1 MMVQRSVIF
10 LLVVVFFVGCDEEE
24 SDKVKPKE
32 VVDEGPKKRIIWEKD
47 GAEMVLIPEGFGRTK
62 GKYDEF
68 GDLVP
73 GGVVSDLIYMDT
85 TEVTVGQFKKFL
97 KSSGYKPKDPIDWA
111 NKVYVVSPT
120 DKHPMIWVSWF
131 DAVAYAKWAGK
142 RLPTEAE
149 WEFAARGGLVDK
161 TFTWGDDESVSRQ
174 YANYKGT
181 GGKDKWDKQTAP
193 VGSFKPNGYG
203 LHDMAGNV
211 WEWCQDCYDKIIC
224 SLRGGSWVSN
234 AKNYLRVANR
244 YIGDHPSNSSYCYG
258 FRCVVDVP

>member
-47 GAEMVLIPEGFGRTK
+47 GAEMVLIPEGFERTK

-73 GGVVSDLIYMDT
+73 GGVVSGLIYMDT

-111 NKVYVVSPT
+111 N
-120 DKHPMIWVSWF
+120 
-131 DAVAYAKWAGK
+131 
-142 RLPTEAE
+142 
-149 WEFAARGGLVDK
+149 
-161 TFTWGDDESVSRQ
+161 
-174 YANYKGT
+174 
-181 GGKDKWDKQTAP
+181 
-193 VGSFKPNGYG
+193 
-203 LHDMAGNV
+203 
-211 WEWCQDCYDKIIC
+211 
-224 SLRGGSWVSN
+224 
-234 AKNYLRVANR
+234 
-244 YIGDHPSNSSYCYG
+244 
-258 FRCVVDVP
+258 